1 MSNTPLYIPEL
12 GDKFVDYR
20 NDIWG
25 NSFTWSWER
34 PITQVKYL
42 VIHHSVTSADA
53 TADDIALLHK
63 ARGWAGIGYHFVI
76 TKDGRVWY
84 VGDIGTAR
92 ANVLNKNEQV
102 IGICLIGDFT
112 KYLPTD
118 DQIISAHKL
127 CKFLLD
133 VDSIPPKE
141 WEDVVGHKELQA
153 TQCPGDSWNKQLDGD
168 MWWRIK
174 TGTSYTPQPQ
184 PIQEE
189 VWKVTYKGEVL
200 SIYDYN
206 PTEKLLQLAQDLQ
219 KKSEEISDL
228 TLQVGDI
235 TNTLQKQEAD
245 NASLV
250 QQVTKL
256 THERDS
262 AAAEIRVLERDIE
275 NRDKK
280 IKDYETKVA
289 ELEANNPL
297 VAYSGF
303 ELIKKGLEKL
313 LKRG

>member
-1 MSNTPLYIPEL
+1 MNTPLYIPEL

-20 NDIWG
+20 NDILG

-34 PITQVKYL
+34 PITQVQYL
-42 VIHHSVTSADA
+42 VIHHSVTDASA

-63 ARGWAGIGYHFVI
+63 ARGWGGIGYHFVI
-76 TKDGRVWY
+76 TNDGIVWY

-92 ANVLNKNEQV
+92 ANVLNMNEKV

-112 KYLPTD
+112 KYLPSD
-118 DQIISAHKL
+118 AQIISAHRL

-133 VDSIPPKE
+133 VESVPPKE

-153 TQCPGDSWNKQLDGD
+153 TQCPGDSWNKSLEGD

-174 TGTSYTPQPQ
+174 TGTPYTPQPQ
-184 PIQEE
+184 PVQEE
-189 VWKVTYKGEVL
+189 VWKVTYRGEVL

-206 PTEKLLQLAQDLQ
+206 PTEKLLQLAGDIQ

-228 TLQVGDI
+228 TLQVGSI

-245 NASLV
+245 NASLI

-256 THERDS
+256 THERDGC
-262 AAAEIRVLERDIE
+262 AAEVRVLERDIE
-275 NRDKK
+275 VRDKK
-280 IKDYETKVA
+280 IKDYEHKIA
-289 ELEANNPL
+289 SLEADAPL
-297 VAYSGF
+297 AAYNGW
-303 ELIKKGLEKL
+303 ELIKLGWSKL
-313 LKRG
+313 FWKRG